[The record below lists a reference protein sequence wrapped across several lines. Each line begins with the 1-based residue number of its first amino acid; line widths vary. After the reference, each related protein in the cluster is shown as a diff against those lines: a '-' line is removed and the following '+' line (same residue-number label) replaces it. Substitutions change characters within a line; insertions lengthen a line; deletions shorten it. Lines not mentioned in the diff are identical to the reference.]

1 MADSLLSI
9 KGKIQ
14 WSTGDYSS
22 VINDT
27 KRMIMNSN
35 QAALAEIRSG
45 SKSREQVYQENL
57 ATVDKMEKES
67 GERLVNAKKSIADKI
82 SKQVLQS
89 RVPIPPE
96 SRKTDAAK
104 EEGERIDG
112 IIRAAETG
120 YSKLK
125 KILKTRGVEGLTGK
139 TAADDYGKFGQMEKG
154 EREVVMDATK
164 ENIDDIKESIRL
176 KKEEIDL
183 AVKHHKKVSHLRE
196 ELEELEGVR
205 EQQEADLKRYQKIDR
220 KSDAQE
226 KRHRDELQKTAK
238 LRHRLFG
245 DYRGMKQAEL
255 QMEREVLQ
263 IRMFLNC
270 RQNMMSQ
277 NSICGPGV
285 PGARII
291 HLQIHSA

>member
-112 IIRAAETG
+112 IIR
-120 YSKLK
+120 
-125 KILKTRGVEGLTGK
+125 
-139 TAADDYGKFGQMEKG
+139 
-154 EREVVMDATK
+154 
-164 ENIDDIKESIRL
+164 
-176 KKEEIDL
+176 
-183 AVKHHKKVSHLRE
+183 
-196 ELEELEGVR
+196 
-205 EQQEADLKRYQKIDR
+205 
-220 KSDAQE
+220 
-226 KRHRDELQKTAK
+226 
-238 LRHRLFG
+238 
-245 DYRGMKQAEL
+245 
-255 QMEREVLQ
+255 
-263 IRMFLNC
+263 
-270 RQNMMSQ
+270 
-277 NSICGPGV
+277 
-285 PGARII
+285 
-291 HLQIHSA
+291 